1 MDKVKWLLIEGGI
14 LSLLQTSICVR
25 SWDINPPEEE
35 HRYYRAR
42 AWMDLLLFT
51 HSITEKKFLCSEQF
65 QANSNQFDLGKKKK
79 EKSFDG
85 GALTPVLVSLWKP
98 LFIVSWTFWN

>member
-1 MDKVKWLLIEGGI
+1 MDKVKWLLIEGGS

-51 HSITEKKFLCSEQF
+51 HSITEKKNFSAQN
-65 QANSNQFDLGKKKK
+65 NSR
-79 EKSFDG
+79 
-85 GALTPVLVSLWKP
+85 LTQISL
-98 LFIVSWTFWN
+98 I